1 MQTPTIL
8 LPKPQNLFQHRA
20 SRFRELANTKTS
32 LAGYLNLMAELADC
46 QHSLSERFLD
56 TQQPDSLTTPP
67 LDISN
72 RKRDIAWHDAV
83 RGIAEGFK
91 AKAEPIASVINQIQ
105 HANSDEWETWADG
118 LLAGELESL
127 KPGLAPF
134 IAAALQVYW
143 AGLAARLDVAKIRP
157 LQTAYLCPVCG
168 SLPVGGVLQT
178 GGAVQ
183 GLRYLCCG
191 LCASEWNRPR
201 LQCVYCGSSKEVAYY
216 GINGAGEGIKA
227 EACASCKTYIKLM
240 NREKD
245 VGLEPIADD
254 LATLSLDILMSD
266 AGYQRLGFNLLFLPG

>member
-1 MQTPTIL
+1 MQTPIL
-8 LPKPQNLFQHRA
+8 ILPKPQRLFKHRA
-20 SRFRELANTKTS
+20 ARFRELAKTQAA

-46 QHSLSERFLD
+46 QHSLAESFLN
-56 TQQPDSLTTPP
+56 TQLPDILKTAPM
-67 LDISN
+67 DISSGQ
-72 RKRDIAWHDAV
+72 RDLAWHDGL
-83 RGIAEGFK
+83 RGIAERFK
-91 AKAEPIASVINQIQ
+91 DKAEPIASVINQIQ

-118 LLAGELESL
+118 LLAGEPESL

-157 LQTAYLCPVCG
+157 LETAYLCPVCG

-216 GINGAGEGIKA
+216 GIDGAGEGIKA

-254 LATLSLDILMSD
+254 LATLSLDILLSD

>member
-8 LPKPQNLFQHRA
+8 LPKPQTLFQHRA
-20 SRFRELANTKTS
+20 ARFRELAKTQAA

-46 QHSLSERFLD
+46 QHSLAESFLD
-56 TQQPDSLTTPP
+56 TQLPDSLTTPP

-72 RKRDIAWHDAV
+72 WKRDIAWHDAV
-83 RGIAEGFK
+83 RGIAERFK
-91 AKAEPIASVINQIQ
+91 DKAEPIASVINHIQ
-105 HANSDEWETWADG
+105 QTNSDEWETWADW
-118 LLAGELESL
+118 LLAGEVESL
-127 KPGLAPF
+127 EPGLAPF

-143 AGLAARLDVAKIRP
+143 TGLAARLTVDKIRP
-157 LQTAYLCPVCG
+157 LETAYLCPVCG

-201 LQCVYCGSSKEVAYY
+201 IHCVYCGSSKDVAFF
-216 GINGAGEGIKA
+216 GIDGAGEGIKA
-227 EACASCKTYIKLM
+227 EACTSCKTYIKLM

-254 LATLSLDILMSD
+254 LATLSLDILLSD